1 MIITPIILF
10 TLLFCPTL
18 FAAEQVFTQQTSV
31 LPEFAISGDKHV
43 GVKTIEVS
51 NPNALNLTDFV
62 SKTDRKLILEVWYP
76 AVESANKEPLATYK
90 AVTRLHKPF
99 ELVGLAHRNVKPHAE
114 DKFPLVVISHGYT
127 GYRSMMFYL
136 GEHLA
141 SYGYIVI
148 AIDHTDS
155 TTGEIDL
162 VNAPNAGF
170 VSTLINRAKDQQF
183 VLEAAMNKDF
193 FLNDIIDKNNA
204 AVIGYSMGGYGAIN
218 TVGGCYDAKAENLVR
233 LGFPEQAASAL
244 LPVFNFCNAG
254 RANPDK
260 RWKAMIGF
268 APWGQEFNIH
278 QPEALAKLSVP
289 TLFVSG
295 DEDDVS
301 GFSQGVEKL
310 FKQTSPADNYLLV
323 FENARHNIAPHPA
336 PSVAYETDEDLGHY
350 FEPSWSAEQ
359 LTRINEHMSLV
370 FLNCYVK
377 QQESACD
384 YLPKR
389 VDAAQIKKADGT
401 LTSPW
406 PGFKSRWATGMRF
419 YRAVPA
425 D

>member
-1 MIITPIILF
+1 MIVRLILL
-10 TLLFCPTL
+10 TLFFCPTL

-31 LPEFAISGDKHV
+31 MPEFAISGDRQV
-43 GVKTIEVS
+43 GVKTIEVT
-51 NPNALNLTDFV
+51 NPNALNLTDFA
-62 SKTDRKLILEVWYP
+62 SKTARKLTLEVWYP
-76 AVESANKEPLATYK
+76 ATEGAHNEPLASYK
-90 AVTRLHKPF
+90 AVTRLHKTF
-99 ELVGLAHRNVKPHAE
+99 ELAGIAHRNVKPIAE
-114 DKFPLVVISHGYT
+114 GKFPLVVLSHGYT

-141 SYGYIVI
+141 SHGFIVI

-183 VLEAAMNKDF
+183 VLEAATKPDF
-193 FLNDIIDKNNA
+193 FLNNIIDKNNA

-218 TVGGCYDAKAENLVR
+218 TVGGCYDAKAQNLMQ
-233 LGFPEQAASAL
+233 LGFPEQAATAL

-254 RANPDK
+254 RARPDK

-278 QPEALAKLSVP
+278 QPEALAKLTVP
-289 TLFVSG
+289 TLYISG

-301 GFSQGVEKL
+301 GFTHGVEKL
-310 FKQTSPADNYLLV
+310 YKQTSPADNYLLV
-323 FENARHNIAPHPA
+323 YENAHHNIAPHPA
-336 PSVAYETDEDLGHY
+336 PVVAYETDEDLGHY
-350 FEPSWSAEQ
+350 FEPSWNSEQ

-377 QQESACD
+377 QQKSACE

-389 VDAAQIKKADGT
+389 INAAQIKKADGS
-401 LTSPW
+401 LTPPW
-406 PGFKSRWATGMRF
+406 PGFKSRWAAGMRF
-419 YRAVPA
+419 YQVPA
-425 D
+425 E